1 MSQNEITT
9 SLILRSTEP
18 NFERDSFVNKL
29 AMEAVDASWM
39 DDGHISYC
47 QADGNHYI
55 YRSKDS
61 KNNPLEGFDRWTLLE
76 DQIISVQ
83 TKTDLTALNASQLS
97 AGTLVFV
104 KDALTYY
111 CVVAPSEGSN
121 WFRPLF
127 DDVVTKEELEEQQFI
142 TKREIDELD
151 FASTETLSNYAK
163 LTDIQGL
170 AKKQDLN
177 GLVKNDQLDSYATKG
192 YVRDQGFAK
201 TSDLTKYSTKDEI
214 VEQNFAKMSTLS
226 DYVTKD
232 DLESKDYASKT
243 YVDHRGFLKAED
255 IDIQNLAKKQDLN
268 GLVKNDQLTP
278 YATKDYVREQGFVK
292 ASDLTGYTTKDYVES
307 KYATKDQVR
316 LQEYDIKDY
325 VDTKFDDCATKTFV
339 EEQGFITSG
348 DLNGLVSK
356 TELEE
361 EYATK
366 TFVSGQ
372 GFIKEHQDISHLAT
386 KDELGEY
393 VKQGDIPTI
402 ENAVTKEDLEGYVKQ
417 EELTPIQNQLT
428 TLNTVAGSIQTDL
441 NEYKED
447 VAETYATKTNLNDYV
462 KYTAFQDENR
472 ATNTRIQ
479 KVEASS
485 TNLQTDL
492 NEYKEDVAET
502 YATKEELEDHISDFT
517 TYKQEIEE
525 YKELVDQTYVKPE
538 DVSSKLNNYSPSTE
552 HENRWIGADCA
563 GDLAGKTG
571 KEVAN
576 AAYSYSEVFDQMLF
590 SKFTPTISQPS
601 VEIALKENWKN
612 DLTID
617 WYDEK
622 KRIILVEAG
631 SAGPDGGDFVA
642 VNAKDA
648 IISYPKGIDLS
659 TNYTNGL
666 IPPTDEQ
673 QTSIG
678 FCRIQDE
685 DGNWVYYRKENNIYH
700 VPATLEEGE
709 YRYYMAAYFKEGS
722 PAIDNDNL
730 LVSKWNENTPVESK
744 DYITFYVSKPSYSY
758 TEEGFVKNPLQP
770 WTDNMVDYMTCEP
783 SCVLE
788 QMFKTPRKLKELCIF
803 NGVGGYAP
811 VPMVYAKDE
820 DGLLT
825 DNLVPAYFT
834 ESVDEDGYYTY
845 IYDSSTNGHRGE
857 IKIKAIY

>member
-1 MSQNEITT
+1 MSQNQITT
-9 SLILRSTEP
+9 SFILRSTAP
-18 NFERDSFVNKL
+18 NFERDAFINKN
-29 AMEAVDASWM
+29 AMASVDPAWM

-47 QADGNHYI
+47 IEDGNHYI
-55 YRSKDS
+55 YRSKDLS
-61 KNNPLEGFDRWTLLE
+61 GKELTGFNRWTQLTSLK
-76 DQIISVQ
+76 DKTIISVA
-83 TKTDLTALNASQLS
+83 TKSDLNAKLAVELP
-97 AGTLVFV
+97 AGSLVFV
-104 KDALTYY
+104 KDELIYY
-111 CVVAPSEGSN
+111 SVVAPSEGSN

-127 DDVVTKEELEEQQFI
+127 NDVITREEFEEQQFL
-142 TKREIDELD
+142 TKDDIDELD
-151 FASTETLSNYAK
+151 FVSNSTLSEYAT

-170 AKKQDLN
+170 VKKQDLN
-177 GLVKNDQLDSYATKG
+177 GLVKSDQLEA
-192 YVRDQGFAK
+192 
-201 TSDLTKYSTKDEI
+201 
-214 VEQNFAKMSTLS
+214 
-226 DYVTKD
+226 
-232 DLESKDYASKT
+232 
-243 YVDHRGFLKAED
+243 
-255 IDIQNLAKKQDLN
+255 
-268 GLVKNDQLTP
+268 
-278 YATKDYVREQGFVK
+278 YATKDSVK
-292 ASDLTGYTTKDYVES
+292 
-307 KYATKDQVR
+307 
-316 LQEYDIKDY
+316 LQEYTLKEY
-325 VDTKFDDCATKTFV
+325 VDN
-339 EEQGFITSG
+339 QGFATEKFVKDQGYLTPEAIDNAVS
-348 DLNGLVSK
+348 GLVSK
-356 TELEE
+356 EELEE

-366 TFVSGQ
+366 AYIDDQ

-386 KDELGEY
+386 KEELEGY

-402 ENAVTKEDLEGYVKQ
+402 ENAATKEDLEGYVKQ

-428 TLNTVAGSIQTDL
+428 SLNTVAGSIQTDL

-472 ATNTRIQ
+472 VTNSRIQ
-479 KVEASS
+479 EVEASA

-492 NEYKEDVAET
+492 NEYKESVAET
-502 YATKEELEDHISDFT
+502 YSTKEELENQVSNFT
-517 TYKQEIEE
+517 EVTNTIKTDLDKFKEDVANTYI
-525 YKELVDQTYVKPE
+525 KPE
-538 DVSSKLNNYSPSTE
+538 DVSSKLNNYSPSIE

-563 GDLAGKTG
+563 GDLAGHTG
-571 KEVAN
+571 KDIAN

-590 SKFTPTISQPS
+590 SKFIPTVSQPS

-622 KRIILVEAG
+622 KRIILVETG
-631 SAGPDGGDFVA
+631 TAGPDGGDFVA

-648 IISYPKGIDLS
+648 TISYPKGIDLS

-666 IPPTDEQ
+666 IPSTDEQ

-678 FCRIQDE
+678 FCRVQDE

-722 PAIDNDNL
+722 PAIDNDNM
-730 LVSKWNENTPVESK
+730 LVSKWNENTPVESE

-758 TEEGFVKNPLQP
+758 TEEGFIKNPLQP
-770 WTDNMVDYMTCEP
+770 WTDNMVDYMSCKP

-803 NGVGGYAP
+803 NGIGGYTP

-820 DGLLT
+820 DGVLT

-857 IKIKAIY
+857 IKIKVIY